1 MQDGYQ
7 VSFLFLPDG
16 EDPDT
21 MVKKVGKNAFQQ
33 LISEATPLTDFLIS
47 TLQQQADVTRLDGR
61 AKLSKL
67 AKPMIEQ
74 FPDGVLKTLVVQR
87 LARLTEIAPQDL
99 QNKPPAPAAQNTN
112 KNAKWEKNKQGKW
125 RPARKP
131 EPSVATMSPVRRTIS
146 LILQYPELA
155 ELSSTLQSI
164 PANSV
169 RGMDLIHGLLS
180 ACIGNSNINTASLL
194 ERYREASYF
203 STLTQLAN
211 HRHNDMESLTT
222 EEATDLI
229 NATNAK
235 IIDEYNQQQLT
246 KAEQELQRLNNKAHA
261 GELSQEEQSTREQ
274 LIQIIRDNLK

>member
-21 MVKKVGKNAFQQ
+21 MVKKVGKDAFEQ
-33 LISEATPLTDFLIS
+33 LINDATPLTDFLIN

-99 QNKPPAPAAQNTN
+99 QNKPPAQTTQNT
-112 KNAKWEKNKQGKW
+112 KKETKWEKNKQGKW
-125 RPARKP
+125 RPARQP
-131 EPSVATMSPVRRTIS
+131 EPSATTMPPVRRTIS

-164 PANSV
+164 PADSI

-180 ACIGNSNINTASLL
+180 ASIGG
-194 ERYREASYF
+194 ASYF

-211 HRHNDMESLTT
+211 HRHNDMESLSV

-229 NATNAK
+229 NATNEK
-235 IIDEYNQQQLT
+235 IINEYNQNQLR
-246 KAEQELQRLNNKAHA
+246 KVEQELQRLSNKASVN
-261 GELSQEEQSTREQ
+261 ELSPEEKTKRDQ
-274 LIQIIRDNLK
+274 LIQIIRDNLR